1 MIGHFEGG
9 RWITDPPAPIEPL
22 VLTVKFDTAELERK
36 LDALAAGLCDI
47 ALGCQN
53 LRLALKMA
61 GDA

>member
-9 RWITDPPAPIEPL
+9 RWITDPPTPIEPL

-36 LDALAAGLCDI
+36 LDALSAGLCDI

-61 GDA
+61 GAA